1 MSNHAG
7 VVITDIVTNGAAGVT
22 VAAMVTAMAAGT
34 TGVAAGIEHS
44 QGAYRSAES
53 GDARRVTNADFCA
66 DF

>member
-1 MSNHAG
+1 MSNRAD
-7 VVITDIVTNGAAGVT
+7 VVITDIMMNGAAGIM
-22 VAAMVTAMAAGT
+22 VAAMVAMAAGT
-34 TGVAAGIEHS
+34 TGVTAGIEHS